1 MVTHRYDTLDTLR
14 GVAAITVMLF
24 HLASRQ
30 KIEQLLPHGYLAVD
44 FFFILSGVV
53 LAHAYEGRFGQGLDV
68 RGFVIRRLIRLYP
81 LVLAGALLGLLVR
94 LTKSQVD
101 PASVDPLGQVLV
113 AGLLNGALVPML
125 YGSELTGRALFPSDG
140 PLWSLFF
147 ELLANLAWVTL
158 LVRRKTTLLLVI
170 LLVAA
175 VLDAD
180 CIRHYGTANVGSDR
194 DTLFAA
200 LPRVTYGFVAGV
212 LLYRLRHRL
221 RPLAGCWAAPALG
234 ALLILAVLPAQ
245 AVPVHT
251 AWWDMACVFLILPVI
266 VGLGMAPSI
275 GRPASNV
282 GGVIGRCSY
291 PLYVLHYP
299 VLVAVIEIAKIQ
311 FPTARHSVV
320 GVAVVATAL
329 AVAWVV
335 LVVYDEPV
343 RAALTRRLRTSQ
355 GRQASAPMPS
365 SVA

>member
-1 MVTHRYDTLDTLR
+1 MVT
-14 GVAAITVMLF
+14 MF

-30 KIEQLLPHGYLAVD
+30 KTEHLLPHGYLAVD
-44 FFFILSGVV
+44 FFFMLSGVV

-68 RGFVIRRLIRLYP
+68 RGFVVRRLIRLYP

-94 LTKSQVD
+94 LAKYLVD

-113 AGLLNGALVPML
+113 AGLLNAALVPMF
-125 YGSELTGRALFPSDG
+125 YGSELTGRSLFPTDG

-147 ELLANLAWVTL
+147 EVLANLAWVAV

-175 VLDAD
+175 VLDAV

-194 DTLFAA
+194 DTFFAA

-212 LLYRLRHRL
+212 LLYRLRHHI
-221 RPLAGCWAAPALG
+221 RPLTGRWVAPALG
-234 ALLILAVLPAQ
+234 ALLILAVLPGQVAP
-245 AVPVHT
+245 AHT
-251 AWWDMACVFLILPVI
+251 AWRDMACVFLILPTI

-275 GRPASNV
+275 GRPASHV
-282 GGVIGRCSY
+282 GSVLGRWSY

-311 FPTARHSVV
+311 FPTAPHNLV
-320 GVAVVATAL
+320 GVA
-329 AVAWVV
+329 AVAAALTVSWVV

-343 RAALTRRLRTSQ
+343 RAALTRRLT
-355 GRQASAPMPS
+355 ASPGHRSIGALS
-365 SVA
+365 SSAT